1 MGDNAL
7 PSYIDSIIEQCPE
20 LVYSCGTVERGRTL
34 VQVPLS
40 LSQVLR
46 QVPFLPMDE
55 GEDGAGVGQC
65 FDLGLTSIGRAEDL
79 PMLTLARQ
87 QAEQEWLGAIAAL
100 AKLLLYANSRPEP
113 YPSDRPMGVALSGPF
128 PVLPDQLLG
137 RTLSHWLLIP
147 EPLEQI
153 LAVTRPLLPGQ
164 PSPLAGN
171 FRSKVTMVPLTG
183 GDPLA
188 RERFCLLLTA
198 RFSLILLLG
207 EDGEGQPQFQFS
219 FDPEAIAAVWQQ
231 LRGRVLQARPPL
243 VPALDQAAEEFSPVP
258 PDYRLVTHYSHLL
271 LKEIRSLADVTPL
284 AEGPEPIQG
293 LVDPSPRLAVPQE
306 RGHRVQRLSG
316 PGKAGHRLKADP
328 PSQSSDREL
337 LKAMAHEIRTPLTTI
352 RTLTRSLL
360 KRKDIGEEIR
370 KRLGSID
377 RECTQQIDRF
387 NLIFTAV
394 ELDSTPTQGRRSPLS
409 PISLQQLF
417 EDSIPLWQQQ
427 VSRRN
432 LSLTVNLPTHLPR
445 VTSDPTMLNQ
455 VLTGLVDRFTHS
467 LSPYSHIELTVTLA
481 GHQLKLQF
489 QSRPP
494 DQGQTDGT
502 SETVDQFLA
511 SPFKTLG
518 ELLIFQPETGGLS
531 LNMKAT
537 KNLFQALGGKLT
549 VRQRSQTGEVLT
561 VFLPLE
567 TQ

>member
-1 MGDNAL
+1 MG
-7 PSYIDSIIEQCPE
+7 
-20 LVYSCGTVERGRTL
+20 
-34 VQVPLS
+34 
-40 LSQVLR
+40 
-46 QVPFLPMDE
+46 E
-55 GEDGAGVGQC
+55 GEDGVGVGQC
-65 FDLGLTSIGRAEDL
+65 LDLSLTSTGREEDL

-113 YPSDRPMGVALSGPF
+113 YPPDRPMGVALSGPF

-243 VPALDQAAEEFSPVP
+243 LPALDQAVEEFPPVP

-271 LKEIRSLADVTPL
+271 LQEIRSLADVTPL

-316 PGKAGHRLKADP
+316 PGKAGQRLKADP
-328 PSQSSDREL
+328 PGQSSDREL